1 MQMATK
7 LEFKHGQLDIADKTF
22 LKHFG
27 YRPRSRQA
35 NAKKFSLTKMES
47 EPKLIEL
54 DDVDDE
60 EEDDT
65 CEGQKTLFTGESN
78 KSRAEKTS
86 NS

>member
-1 MQMATK
+1 
-7 LEFKHGQLDIADKTF
+7 
-22 LKHFG
+22 
-27 YRPRSRQA
+27 
-35 NAKKFSLTKMES
+35 MES